1 MKNTFSLLIILVG
14 VQLYACGCVDVLAA
28 SASEQVMTENYKAAD
43 EDLSSALSDLGNA
56 IKTGYENM
64 NAGAIDVERLARL
77 KREQAVSARESVF
90 LVGVSA
96 DLTSSGNDILGK
108 NAEANLIKAE
118 KIVVFKAETLNK
130 KSMLEGF

>member
-1 MKNTFSLLIILVG
+1 MKKAVSLLIILAG
-14 VQLYACGCVDVLAA
+14 AQLYACGCVDVLAA

-77 KREQAVSARESVF
+77 KREQAILARESVF